1 MKNLITSI
9 LLLFLST
16 SVFAQTRTMEQVD
29 ENLYHYVVKDGSKTL
44 QSGYYKL
51 IDSKYEEHG
60 IWRDH
65 IHGTLAY
72 FENGKMFW
80 IKPKGKERYTYS
92 QIELHRLRNKVKELE
107 AIVALNDKP

>member
-1 MKNLITSI
+1 MKNLITSV

-29 ENLYHYVVKDGSKTL
+29 ENLYHYVVKDGNKFL

-60 IWRDH
+60 MWKDH
-65 IHGTLAY
+65 VHGTIAY
-72 FENGKMFW
+72 FENGKMSW
-80 IKPKGKERYTYS
+80 IKPKGEKKYTYN
-92 QIELHRLRNKVKELE
+92 QMELHRLRRKVKQLE
-107 AIVALNDKP
+107 EIVALTNNP